1 MDFVKNPE
9 FFFCIYMLQKNIFI
23 IKNIFKCFSFLIL
36 LRYVM
41 SLQIKFVVEQWGN
54 KDCAQC
60 MSGNSW
66 LQDKIFH
73 GNLCNSVGANP
84 HNYS

>member
-1 MDFVKNPE
+1 
-9 FFFCIYMLQKNIFI
+9 
-23 IKNIFKCFSFLIL
+23 
-36 LRYVM
+36 M
-41 SLQIKFVVEQWGN
+41 SLQIKFVVEKWAN
-54 KDCAQC
+54 KDYAQF